1 MWFWSSITAISVGL
15 QVSVLNYLW
24 YLVCA
29 SLRGCFDT
37 NRACCFGAGLS
48 NASGSPA
55 FHHAEANTEHSGLP
69 AKKKKEKSES
79 WWILYSASKTGI
91 NRQSHRVWSSGR
103 GHSWPGFSYYLSS
116 SRGDSHYLTNQ
127 DTWHSSQGKTSCSS
141 AGLQGRCLPI
151 KVRCEELNRLSSPIL
166 QSSIPPASPRC
177 TSAHIPSVQA

>member
-1 MWFWSSITAISVGL
+1 MHPLEDALTLTGHVVLVQDWAMPLDPLPFTMQRLTQSTVGF
-15 QVSVLNYLW
+15 Q
-24 YLVCA
+24 
-29 SLRGCFDT
+29 
-37 NRACCFGAGLS
+37 
-48 NASGSPA
+48 P
-55 FHHAEANTEHSGLP
+55 
-69 AKKKKEKSES
+69 KKKKEKSES